1 MTVEATTLDRGS
13 QWADFMELTKP
24 RITMMVALTT
34 AVGFLLASP
43 RPLDWDL
50 LAHTLIGTA
59 LIASAASALNQ
70 VIERVTDARMRRTAN
85 RPIPA
90 GRLAPEKAM
99 LFGIALAVGGAAY
112 LVFAVNLLTA
122 LIGMLTLASYV
133 LLYTPMKRMSSLAT
147 IVGAFPGAAPPM
159 MGCTAAT
166 GELGALAWVLFAILF
181 LWQMPH
187 FLAIAWIYRS
197 DYERGGFPMLT
208 LGHQPG
214 QRTARQMV
222 LYAAALIP
230 VSLLPSALGFLGAPY
245 FVGAL
250 ILGLIF
256 LGYCFAFGR
265 SHSSRAAR
273 RLLLASVVYL
283 PVVLLLMVAD
293 QAMRY

>member
-1 MTVEATTLDRGS
+1 
-13 QWADFMELTKP
+13 
-24 RITMMVALTT
+24 
-34 AVGFLLASP
+34 
-43 RPLDWDL
+43 
-50 LAHTLIGTA
+50 
-59 LIASAASALNQ
+59 
-70 VIERVTDARMRRTAN
+70 
-85 RPIPA
+85 
-90 GRLAPEKAM
+90 M
-99 LFGIALAVGGAAY
+99 LFGVALAVAGAAY
-112 LVFAVNLLTA
+112 LVFLANLLTA

-208 LGHQPG
+208 LGHQPA

-245 FVGAL
+245 FIGAL

-273 RLLLASVVYL
+273 RLLLASVIYL